1 MQEKVPSTS
10 VSLGKIDLVGGDTIM
25 INSGQA
31 ITIRG
36 DGEKLI
42 TSDSGDVSCL
52 SEADN
57 GAGTLNLGDAGL
69 TSGGSLDGTLSIAD
83 ESTVNVRAG
92 MFSISTMEG
101 TSSSAITIGTAQ
113 NAGGLTVGKASL
125 NGANVFLDPA
135 WKDGGN
141 LVSDAS
147 IRRFRVVCQWSCRR

>member
-1 MQEKVPSTS
+1 MK
-10 VSLGKIDLVGGDTIM
+10 LLVG
-25 INSGQA
+25 S
-31 ITIRG
+31 
-36 DGEKLI
+36 K
-42 TSDSGDVSCL
+42 
-52 SEADN
+52 DN

-147 IRRFRVVCQWSCRR
+147 IGVFESFANGAVDGRFAVGRNSLLVIGDKDSAWAQKAVQDALDLSLIHISEPTRPY

>member
-1 MQEKVPSTS
+1 
-10 VSLGKIDLVGGDTIM
+10 M
-25 INSGQA
+25 INRGQA

-42 TSDSGDVSCL
+42 TSDSGDVKLLVGSK
-52 SEADN
+52 DN

-101 TSSSAITIGTAQ
+101 TSSSLSALRKTLA
-113 NAGGLTVGKASL
+113 
-125 NGANVFLDPA
+125 D
-135 WKDGGN
+135 
-141 LVSDAS
+141 
-147 IRRFRVVCQWSCRR
+147 